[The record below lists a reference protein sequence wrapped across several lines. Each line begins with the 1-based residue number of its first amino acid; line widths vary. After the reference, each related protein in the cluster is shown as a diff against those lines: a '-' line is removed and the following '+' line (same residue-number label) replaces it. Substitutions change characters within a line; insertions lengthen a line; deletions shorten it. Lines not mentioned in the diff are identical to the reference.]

1 MRKANMND
9 LFQIARLVT
18 KLGIKD
24 DIFEAQ
30 KEKELVDVEQIGF
43 DVVFKIFEKATTED
57 IQNEIYEILSAPFE
71 IPKEDIG
78 RLEPD
83 KLIEMCSKCFN
94 LTTVINFIKRVQ
106 PMIQA

>member
-30 KEKELVDVEQIGF
+30 KGKEDVEQIGF
-43 DVVFKIFEKATTED
+43 DVIFKIFEK
-57 IQNEIYEILSAPFE
+57 
-71 IPKEDIG
+71 
-78 RLEPD
+78 
-83 KLIEMCSKCFN
+83 
-94 LTTVINFIKRVQ
+94 
-106 PMIQA
+106 

>member
-30 KEKELVDVEQIGF
+30 KGKEDVEQIGF
-43 DVVFKIFEKATTED
+43 DVIFKIFEKATTED

-78 RLEPD
+78 KLEPD
-83 KLIEMCSKCFN
+83 KLIEMCSKCFS

-106 PMIQA
+106 PMIQV